1 MKKIMIAGILLLAI
15 LASVG
20 CVSAGALS
28 TNLVVNGGFE
38 TPVKIGSWQLFPEGK
53 NGSGWNVEAQT
64 PVSSGLKIQNQSTT
78 SIKPFEGSQ
87 FAQLSSPSSGA
98 ENGPVGISQMI
109 PQVKG
114 TIYRISFAQR
124 CRAEDPA
131 PGRLGVYW
139 GSTLLDRARCSA
151 NETSAWVTRSYT
163 VTATSNDP
171 VMLKFTS
178 EGSADSS
185 GVLLDNVNV
194 DAANETLPVPE
205 FPLGVIPAF
214 LFGLVGFIHI
224 IRKDN

>member
-1 MKKIMIAGILLLAI
+1 MKKIMIAGIILLAI

-20 CVSAGALS
+20 CVSAGAVS

-38 TPVKIGSWQLFPEGK
+38 TPVKIGSWQLFPEGTD
-53 NGSGWNVEAQT
+53 GSGWNVEGGTSA
-64 PVSSGLKIQNQSTT
+64 SAGLEIQNQSTT
-78 SIKPFEGSQ
+78 SIRPYEGSQ
-87 FAQLSSPSSGA
+87 FAQLGSRSSGVEA
-98 ENGPVGISQMI
+98 GTSGISQMI
-109 PQVKG
+109 PQVMG
-114 TIYRISFAQR
+114 TTYRISFAQS
-124 CRAEDPA
+124 CRSDDLA

-139 GSTLLDRARCSA
+139 GDTLLDRARCSA
-151 NETSAWVTRSYT
+151 NETSAWVSRSYT

-171 VMLKFTS
+171 IMLKFTS

-185 GVLLDNVNV
+185 GVLLDNVKV

-214 LFGLVGFIHI
+214 LFGFVGLIHI

>member
-1 MKKIMIAGILLLAI
+1 MKKIMIAGIILLAI

-20 CVSAGALS
+20 CVSAGAVS

-38 TPVKIGSWQLFPEGK
+38 TPVKIGSWQLFPEGTD
-53 NGSGWNVEAQT
+53 GSGWNVEGA
-64 PVSSGLKIQNQSTT
+64 SASAGLEIQNQSTT
-78 SIKPFEGSQ
+78 SIKPYEGSQ
-87 FAQLSSPSSGA
+87 FAQLGSRSPIEAGT
-98 ENGPVGISQMI
+98 VGISQMI
-109 PQVKG
+109 PQVQG
-114 TIYRISFAQR
+114 TTYRISFAQS
-124 CRAEDPA
+124 CRADDPV

-151 NETSAWVTRSYT
+151 NETSAWVSRSYT

-171 VMLKFTS
+171 ILLKFTS
-178 EGSADSS
+178 EGSADSP

-194 DAANETLPVPE
+194 DAANETMPVPE

-214 LFGLVGFIHI
+214 LFGFVGFIHI